1 MKPRQR
7 FTTWGP
13 VRGLAGQGGYS
24 DRDVYAV
31 GTDGYLYRDL
41 RDPHSWIAAIA
52 AARDAQAAGLA
63 PSRRNHER
71 GWE

>member
-41 RDPHSWIAAIA
+41 PDPHSWIT
-52 AARDAQAAGLA
+52 DGAGGPGVRHSEVA
-63 PSRRNHER
+63 
-71 GWE
+71 